1 MEDLEPVVPAGT
13 QLLEPLAEATG
24 SLPQLNAARSTSTS
38 SRLSSASKGREWDD
52 GLLLEHMK
60 KPLVFEFNPLQ
71 V

>member
-1 MEDLEPVVPAGT
+1 MEASEPVVPAVT
-13 QLLEPLAEATG
+13 EDLLEASSSSVA
-24 SLPQLNAARSTSTS
+24 LPPPDMRRTVS
-38 SRLSSASKGREWDD
+38 SRLSSASKDAEWDD